1 MDEIERRLTAL
12 EGKVK
17 MELGNDNA
25 TGNAWRVIDA
35 NSERLK
41 KIDDVIWKGNG
52 KDALVTQLVRLRTE
66 IRTIAL
72 VLGIMMPVAVKV
84 IDVLWTSHAH

>member
-1 MDEIERRLTAL
+1 
-12 EGKVK
+12 

>member
-35 NSERLK
+35 NSERL
-41 KIDDVIWKGNG
+41 
-52 KDALVTQLVRLRTE
+52 VRLRTE

>member
-1 MDEIERRLTAL
+1 
-12 EGKVK
+12 
-17 MELGNDNA
+17 
-25 TGNAWRVIDA
+25 VIDSNA
-35 NSERLK
+35 DRLK

>member
-1 MDEIERRLTAL
+1 
-12 EGKVK
+12 

-72 VLGIMMPVAVKV
+72 VLGIMIPVAVKV